1 MSKEI
6 VEKKGITGYLNRPDM
21 QQYLNDV
28 LGKNKEKFTTNL
40 ISAYNQN
47 KDLQKCTNTSIVSGA
62 IIATTLNLS
71 LNSSLGYAYLV
82 PFKNGKASKEK
93 GYDVFDAQFQIG
105 WKGYWQLALRTGEYK
120 TINVIPVYKSQFK
133 NWNALTE
140 EIQLSDFDNFDN
152 DEVAGYYAFFK
163 LNNGF
168 TKSMFW
174 SRDKM
179 MNHAN
184 TYSNAFNAEKYKL
197 LLAGKIPQADMWR
210 YSSYWYKNFDEMSL
224 KTMIRQ
230 LLSKYGIMSE
240 EMITAYDNDYAV
252 IENDNKKYIDNDNFV
267 DNQDDSLDA
276 LLTNDTKNT
285 DEDLKIDIVPVKSNT
300 ITQKEKLINELI
312 DRGATVE
319 EAGKWCY
326 SKNDDIFN
334 SYLNDPA
341 SIDSILE
348 EMRGF

>member
-1 MSKEI
+1 
-6 VEKKGITGYLNRPDM
+6 
-21 QQYLNDV
+21 
-28 LGKNKEKFTTNL
+28 
-40 ISAYNQN
+40 
-47 KDLQKCTNTSIVSGA
+47 
-62 IIATTLNLS
+62 
-71 LNSSLGYAYLV
+71 LGYAYLV

-184 TYSNAFNAEKYKL
+184 TYSNAFNAESYKL
-197 LLAGKIPQADMWR
+197 LLAGKIPKADMWR
-210 YSSYWYKNFDEMSL
+210 YSSS
-224 KTMIRQ
+224 
-230 LLSKYGIMSE
+230 LSKLS
-240 EMITAYDNDYAV
+240 
-252 IENDNKKYIDNDNFV
+252 
-267 DNQDDSLDA
+267 
-276 LLTNDTKNT
+276 
-285 DEDLKIDIVPVKSNT
+285 KSANC
-300 ITQKEKLINELI
+300 ISSVNAFQ
-312 DRGATVE
+312 
-319 EAGKWCY
+319 
-326 SKNDDIFN
+326 F
-334 SYLNDPA
+334 LN
-341 SIDSILE
+341 
-348 EMRGF
+348 

>member
-28 LGKNKEKFTTNL
+28 LGKNKDKFVTNL
-40 ISAYNQN
+40 VSAYNQN

-82 PFKNGKASKEK
+82 PFKNGKVSKEK

-174 SRDKM
+174 SR
-179 MNHAN
+179 
-184 TYSNAFNAEKYKL
+184 EK
-197 LLAGKIPQADMWR
+197 
-210 YSSYWYKNFDEMSL
+210 
-224 KTMIRQ
+224 
-230 LLSKYGIMSE
+230 
-240 EMITAYDNDYAV
+240 
-252 IENDNKKYIDNDNFV
+252 
-267 DNQDDSLDA
+267 
-276 LLTNDTKNT
+276 
-285 DEDLKIDIVPVKSNT
+285 
-300 ITQKEKLINELI
+300 
-312 DRGATVE
+312 
-319 EAGKWCY
+319 
-326 SKNDDIFN
+326 
-334 SYLNDPA
+334 
-341 SIDSILE
+341 
-348 EMRGF
+348 